1 MTPSG
6 RSTLPTPVP
15 VAKSQVNPTTKSP
28 IAECGNPRN
37 PPGFPD
43 SGHQGTETSG
53 GCIVAQERRPYVL
66 VIEDDADLRRILR
79 LHLTADGFA
88 VTEAEDV
95 AAAFAHLQSEL
106 PDCVILDLIM
116 PGMDGFVFLKRLR
129 SVERTCDVP
138 VVILTASENYRDR
151 AKGRQYQA
159 NVYLRK
165 PCDLDQLTVALK
177 QLCRN
182 VGATEPDA
190 LA

>member
-1 MTPSG
+1 M
-6 RSTLPTPVP
+6 
-15 VAKSQVNPTTKSP
+15 
-28 IAECGNPRN
+28 AE
-37 PPGFPD
+37 
-43 SGHQGTETSG
+43 
-53 GCIVAQERRPYVL
+53 ERRPRVL
-66 VIEDDADLRRILR
+66 VIEDDADLRQILR

-88 VTEAEDV
+88 ITEAEDV
-95 AAAFAHLQSEL
+95 AAAFTHLQSKL

-129 SVERTCDVP
+129 SVERTSDVP

-165 PCDLDQLTVALK
+165 PCDLEQLTATLRR
-177 QLCRN
+177 LCRV
-182 VGATEPDA
+182 VGTTEPDA